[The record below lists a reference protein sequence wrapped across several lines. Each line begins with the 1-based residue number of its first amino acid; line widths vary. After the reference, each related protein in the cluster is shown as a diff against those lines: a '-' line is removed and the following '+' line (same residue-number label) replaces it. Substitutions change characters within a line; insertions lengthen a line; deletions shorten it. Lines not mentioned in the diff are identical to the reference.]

1 MSSRRSGAKGVARAD
16 RVEQY
21 GGEYDRTV
29 TDLTRPASARGGVAR
44 TPRQRQLFD
53 ELLEIFLREGFREFT
68 MDGAAARLRCS
79 KATIYAL
86 AGGREE
92 LVRAVLV
99 TFFQRVG
106 RGTEEALHG
115 PGGAGQRLL
124 AYLGAMAEQLRP
136 ASAQFLRDV
145 AASPVASEV
154 YETNTRIASAK
165 LAALVAEGVA
175 AGEFRP
181 VPAGF
186 IAELISSAMDRI
198 QQRTGMGGLEA
209 PRAYRELGLLLLGGI
224 SAAPSGP

>member
-1 MSSRRSGAKGVARAD
+1 M
-16 RVEQY
+16 
-21 GGEYDRTV
+21 
-29 TDLTRPASARGGVAR
+29 
-44 TPRQRQLFD
+44 
-53 ELLEIFLREGFREFT
+53 
-68 MDGAAARLRCS
+68 
-79 KATIYAL
+79 
-86 AGGREE
+86 
-92 LVRAVLV
+92 
-99 TFFQRVG
+99 
-106 RGTEEALHG
+106 
-115 PGGAGQRLL
+115 
-124 AYLGAMAEQLRP
+124 
-136 ASAQFLRDV
+136 